1 MDNRKILH
9 LDLDAFF
16 CAVEE
21 KYDPSLKGKA
31 FAVGGSP
38 TGRGV
43 VTSCSY
49 AARAYGVRSAMP
61 MGQALQL
68 CPGLL
73 AVSSNR
79 GKYSENSK
87 LVMKVLWEFSDLVE
101 QISIDEAFIDLKN
114 STEDLKFT
122 AKKIQS
128 KIFKNTSLPSSIG
141 GASNKLVS
149 KIANNVG
156 KISVKTKDYPR
167 SINIIPPGKEEEFL
181 APLPTIA
188 LWGVGPKSSLAME
201 RLGIY
206 TIGDIAD
213 YPLFDLVKHFGSHGY
228 SLSKRSKGID
238 NSPLSIHRDRK
249 SVSHE
254 NTFSSDLLDKNKIL
268 STLRKQAAKVSKVL
282 VNKNLKGNTVKIKF
296 RYSDFTTLSR
306 QITVPDTIDQTEDI
320 FSIGKKLFLDNWKNN
335 FPIRLIGIGVTNFVS
350 SDSQLSLWDAEQKMK
365 EAELSNLV
373 DQINL
378 KYGNKSI
385 KIGSENE

>member
-61 MGQALQL
+61 MGQAFQL

-73 AVSSNR
+73 AVSSTR

-87 LVMKVLWEFSDLVE
+87 LVMNVLWEFSDLVE
-101 QISIDEAFIDLKN
+101 QISIDEAFIDLTN
-114 STEDLKFT
+114 STEDLKLT

-128 KIFKNTSLPSSIG
+128 KIFEATSLPSSIG

-156 KISVKTKDYPR
+156 KKSVKTKDYPR
-167 SINIIPPGKEEEFL
+167 SINIIPPGKEEGFL

-188 LWGVGPKSSLAME
+188 LWGIGPKSALAME

-206 TIGDIAD
+206 TIGDIAA
-213 YPLFDLVKHFGSHGY
+213 YPVFDLVKHFGSHGY
-228 SLSKRSKGID
+228 SLSKRAKGID
-238 NSPLSIHRDRK
+238 NNPLSIHRDRK

-268 STLRKQAAKVSKVL
+268 ATLRKQAAKVSKVL
-282 VNKNLKGNTVKIKF
+282 ENKNLKGNTVKIKF

-306 QITVPDTIDQTEDI
+306 QITVPSPIDQAEDI
-320 FSIGKKLFLDNWKNN
+320 YSIGKKLFLDNWKSNI
-335 FPIRLIGIGVTNFVS
+335 PIRLIGIGVTNFIS
-350 SDSQLSLWDAEQKMK
+350 SDSQLSLWDAEQRIKD
-365 EAELSNLV
+365 AELSNLV

-378 KYGNKSI
+378 KYGVKSI
-385 KIGSENE
+385 KIGSDNE